1 MRYKVD
7 FKNERLKKNLTQTQL
22 GQMIGVSEKAISKWE
37 RGAGVPSYK
46 NNMESLCDI
55 FGLSIDKVDTMPSKL
70 RVLQRKLNV
79 FIVALGTI
87 VNIFFLITFV
97 VFLSRANEL
106 MDDWKFEDTNN
117 YFLRQEMYYIS
128 SIILS
133 VLTITTLILNVTKK
147 KPDKK
152 LRIFKLIFLI
162 LNFALTLLKPNY
174 YRDTYRLAMFV
185 NLVLISLYVCNLV
198 LIIKKEKV
206 KKTCYRHTNS
216 EKR

>member
-46 NNMESLCDI
+46 NMESLCDI

-79 FIVALGTI
+79 FTVTLGTI
-87 VNIFFLITFV
+87 VNIFFLITFI
-97 VFLSRANEL
+97 VFLARANEFV
-106 MDDWKFEDTNN
+106 DDWKFERNVY
-117 YFLRQEMYYIS
+117 YFLKQQIYYAF
-128 SIILS
+128 SIAVSI
-133 VLTITTLILNVTKK
+133 LTITTLVLNVTKK

-152 LRIFKLIFLI
+152 LRILTLIFLI
-162 LNFALTLLKPNY
+162 LNFSLTLLKPNY
-174 YRDTYRLAMFV
+174 YRDTYRLAMFT

-206 KKTCYRHTNS
+206 KKTCYHHTNS
-216 EKR
+216 GKR

>member
-46 NNMESLCDI
+46 NMESLCDI

-70 RVLQRKLNV
+70 RVLQRKLNAFTV
-79 FIVALGTI
+79 TLGTI
-87 VNIFFLITFV
+87 VNIFLLITFI
-97 VFLSRANEL
+97 VFLARTNEL
-106 MDDWKFEDTNN
+106 IDNCKFEDTNN

-133 VLTITTLILNVTKK
+133 VLTITTPILNVTKK

-152 LRIFKLIFLI
+152 LRIFTLIFLI
-162 LNFALTLLKPNY
+162 LTLLKPNY
-174 YRDTYRLAMFV
+174 YRDTYRFAMFV

-216 EKR
+216 GKH

>member
-152 LRIFKLIFLI
+152 LRIFTLIFLI

>member
-22 GQMIGVSEKAISKWE
+22 GKMIGVSEKAISKWE
-37 RGAGVPSYK
+37 RGTGVPSYK
-46 NNMESLCDI
+46 NMESLCDI

-79 FIVALGTI
+79 FTVALGTI
-87 VNIFFLITFV
+87 VNIFLLITFI
-97 VFLSRANEL
+97 VFLSRANEFV
-106 MDDWKFEDTNN
+106 DDWKFEDANN
-117 YFLRQEMYYIS
+117 YFVNQEIYYIS

-152 LRIFKLIFLI
+152 LRIFTLIFLI
-162 LNFALTLLKPNY
+162 LTFALTLLKPNY
-174 YRDTYRLAMFV
+174 YRDTYRFAMFT
-185 NLVLISLYVCNLV
+185 NLVLILLYVCNLV

-206 KKTCYRHTNS
+206 NKTCYHHTNS
-216 EKR
+216 GKH